1 MTIVSIFVIFKV
13 LPFPSAPPCRR
24 LSPNWLFR
32 YSVYGG
38 PEETPRESKSAV
50 WAFDASAR
58 TGIPIVAKIQ
68 QVQAMRAS
76 PTLTTSFLSI
86 CLLLIA
92 TAALGQAYPSKPVR
106 VVVPFAP
113 GGGVDVT
120 ARILAQHLSQR
131 IGQSFVVENRTGA
144 SGIIGVE
151 YVAKSAPD
159 GYTLL
164 VGSQTTQAVVPA
176 MYKVTYDTTRDF
188 TGITEIARSPLLIVI
203 HPSLP
208 VKTVADLIK
217 LAKARP
223 GLLTFGAASGGT
235 PHLAGEL
242 FKLSAKVDLLFVPYK
257 GEGPALSDAMGGQ
270 ISMVFSNLPV
280 SLPMAQ
286 AGKLRGIA
294 VTSAQRVSMAKDI
307 PTVAESGL
315 PGYEAFTWF
324 GFFAPSA
331 TPREIVA
338 KLNSESVAA
347 LNVPDA
353 KEKMA
358 GQGLFV
364 TANAPD
370 PFNEF
375 VRKEIVRW
383 TKIVKDANVKPQ

>member
-1 MTIVSIFVIFKV
+1 MLGRSDAGKRQTEVTTGISRYGFSFR
-13 LPFPSAPPCRR
+13 LPPSA
-24 LSPNWLFR
+24 
-32 YSVYGG
+32 
-38 PEETPRESKSAV
+38 
-50 WAFDASAR
+50 
-58 TGIPIVAKIQ
+58 
-68 QVQAMRAS
+68 
-76 PTLTTSFLSI
+76 FL
-86 CLLLIA
+86 LA
-92 TAALGQAYPSKPVR
+92 AALAAASHAADYPAKPVR
-106 VVVPFAP
+106 IVVPFAA

-120 ARILAQHLSQR
+120 ARILGQQLSQR
-131 IGQSFVVENRTGA
+131 AGQSFVVENRTGA

-176 MYKVTYDTTRDF
+176 MYKVSYDTTRDF
-188 TGITEIARSPLLIVI
+188 AAITEIARSPLLIVI

-223 GLLTFGAASGGT
+223 GQLSFGAASGGT

-242 FKLSAKVDLLFVPYK
+242 FKLTAKVDLLFVPYK
-257 GEGPALSDAMGGQ
+257 GEGPAISDAMGGQ

-280 SLPMAQ
+280 ALPVAQ
-286 AGKLRGIA
+286 SGRLRGIA
-294 VTSAQRVSMAKDI
+294 VTSAQRVSMARDI

-324 GFFAPSA
+324 GFFAPGA
-331 TPREIVA
+331 TPREIIT
-338 KLNSESVAA
+338 KLNAESAAGLNTSEV
-347 LNVPDA
+347 
-353 KEKMA
+353 KEKML

-370 PFNEF
+370 AFNQF
-375 VRKEIVRW
+375 VQKEIVRW
-383 TKIVKDANVKPQ
+383 GKIVKDAGVKPQ